1 MNSAAQPRTRPSRPS
16 ASIAP
21 GGSAC
26 SQRATVPGLRSHAS
40 SQFAAISSAASSTRP
55 AATAWSIASSTLPPA
70 RVPRRR
76 AGVQLGDEV
85 RLGARELALQ
95 QVAQQVVVAEPV
107 AAVVERDDEQVRP
120 ERLGEQGGAVR
131 PAGDRGA
138 QRRAHALE
146 DRRAQQEL
154 PQRAGRVL
162 DHLVQVVADLA
173 VVAGQ
178 RADERGA
185 VAAAAEGERGEL
197 EPGGPALRP
206 LLQPVH
212 VGRFEAEL
220 ERAVEQLV
228 GLGVGELQLLHADL
242 HELAGRPQTCERQ
255 RRVGAAGDRDPQRPR
270 QVAHEVRDRG
280 VQELVTRAGD
290 SRRARARPAFPAAPA
305 R

>member
-1 MNSAAQPRTRPSRPS
+1 MNSAAQPRVRPSRPS

-21 GGSAC
+21 AR
-26 SQRATVPGLRSHAS
+26 QHL
-40 SQFAAISSAASSTRP
+40 Q
-55 AATAWSIASSTLPPA
+55 PA
-70 RVPRRR
+70 RDGAGVEVPRLQPVRGDQLGGVLDPAGGDRVVDRLVDAPAGRVPCRR

-120 ERLGEQGGAVR
+120 ERLGEQRGAVG

-154 PQRAGRVL
+154 PQRPRRVL

-185 VAAAAEGERGEL
+185 VAAAPEGERGEL
-197 EPGGPALRP
+197 EPGRPALRP

-228 GLGVGELQLLHADL
+228 GLGVGELQLLRPDL
-242 HELAGRPQTCERQ
+242 HELAGRPEARERQ

-270 QVAHEVRDRG
+270 QVAQEVRDRG
-280 VQELVTRAGD
+280 VQELVVQQVVVVEHEHD
-290 SRRARARPAFPAAPA
+290 RRLPAAPA